1 MSLALMA
8 AAALALPAAANATV
22 SQDFSLSAKPGK
34 ASTATKKV
42 PITLNFSTGTK
53 DDSGAQPPTTSKAAV
68 YFPAGS
74 VYNGNLFPKCSAS
87 SIDAAKSTD
96 DCPAKSI
103 IGSGKAAGLA
113 PGPITQND
121 LTIKVA
127 NGGGSNVNLFV
138 EGTSPLRIQS
148 NLAGKMTKATGDFG
162 LKLSVD
168 IPQNLQEPA
177 PGVPVAITLFQVKV
191 GGSITKNGVKRGL
204 IEVNKC
210 NGTWKSK
217 GEFTYKTGEVA
228 TVGASQKCSKG

>member
-1 MSLALMA
+1 VA
-8 AAALALPAAANATV
+8 AAALAMPAVANAEV
-22 SQDFSLSAKPGK
+22 SQDFSLSATPGK
-34 ASTATKKV
+34 ASTSKKKT

-53 DDSGAQPPTTSKAAV
+53 DSTGAQPPTTSKAAV

-74 VYNGNLFPKCSAS
+74 VYNGNLFPTCSAS
-87 SIDAAKSTD
+87 KINAAKSTD
-96 DCPAKSI
+96 DCPSKSI
-103 IGSGKAAGLA
+103 VGSGKAAGLA

-121 LTIKVA
+121 LKITAV
-127 NGGGSNVNLFV
+127 NGGKNSVNLFV

-148 NLAGKMTKATGDFG
+148 NLAAKLSKASGDYG

-191 GGSITKNGVKRGL
+191 GAKTKVKGKTRGL

-210 NGTWKSK
+210 SGTWKSQ
-217 GEFTYKTGEVA
+217 GEFTYRTGTVA
-228 TVGASQKCSKG
+228 KVQASQKCSKG